1 MDGNASFSRLVRANS
16 SAVSAEQPVPTA
28 RTKLRSFAARTRRGF
43 LVNSIADKRI
53 PWRRHMPSN
62 RASRTRRWY
71 THWPDYP
78 GRKTVSFSNLH
89 STKRRLPRT
98 SAISPPPAVHLRVHF
113 STLLNTSY
121 APLSINSD
129 LARPIFSGSTGRF
142 LRIYMRR
149 YHACNRPT
157 NAFRFFPPRFS
168 VGMIFPRDR
177 NRTRKS
183 DASRSRDN
191 ETEDFVWDL
200 YS

>member
-1 MDGNASFSRLVRANS
+1 MRRARGGGTHTGPIIQVERLFLF
-16 SAVSAEQPVPTA
+16 PTCTQLNEGCLEPA
-28 RTKLRSFAARTRRGF
+28 LSP
-43 LVNSIADKRI
+43 L
-53 PWRRHMPSN
+53 
-62 RASRTRRWY
+62 
-71 THWPDYP
+71 
-78 GRKTVSFSNLH
+78 L
-89 STKRRLPRT
+89 LPC
-98 SAISPPPAVHLRVHF
+98 VHLRVHF

-200 YS
+200 YSRWVKSFPLLGTREETYLRPWISLVKGTRDASMITRFFIDLT